1 MKGEPTKVGG
11 KGGMGPAWTRGE
23 IERPLGE
30 ENMGSWTEA
39 RYTPEQMARLNVDKY
54 GKAASP
60 SKKANEPKAQT
71 EATEPTVKKE
81 KVVREK
87 KPKAAKE
94 ATTKFDMYKEKT
106 EQSDKTP
113 VKADKKKKAPE
124 AKPEVVEETKAEARP
139 KK

>member
-1 MKGEPTKVGG
+1 
-11 KGGMGPAWTRGE
+11 MGPAWTRGE

-94 ATTKFDMYKEKT
+94 ATMYKEKT
-106 EQSDKTP
+106 EQSDKPTP